1 MAKPQTGEP
10 KAPEEQAETTV
21 IEAPVGEETGV
32 EELDAEFEAALA
44 AALALDPSERIDR
57 YSQLA
62 DQIKEDLA

>member
-10 KAPEEQAETTV
+10 KAPEEQAETTAV
-21 IEAPVGEETGV
+21 EATACEETGV
-32 EELDAEFEAALA
+32 EELDAEFEAALV

-57 YSQLA
+57 YSQLT

>member
-1 MAKPQTGEP
+1 MAKSDAGEP
-10 KAPEEQAETTV
+10 QAPEENTEVA
-21 IEAPVGEETGV
+21 IGEETGF